1 MDSVVKEICDKIN
14 NTVLNSGL
22 HFIIIQTPFSNY
34 ITIRKKF
41 SRHPPINLAAPDVKL
56 RNDVTQ
62 NLDSFK
68 YTAEELAGKLE
79 EKLAHKEEEMAP
91 ILESNLE
98 LTGTVGSLKAKVE
111 KISRINQQL
120 EEELVEKEEEP
131 KASMASSW

>member
-22 HFIIIQTPFSNY
+22 HFIINQTPFSNY

-41 SRHPPINLAAPDVKL
+41 SRHPQINLEAPDLEL

-68 YTAEELAGKLE
+68 DTSEELGGKNRQLE
-79 EKLAHKEEEMAP
+79 EKLAHKEEEMAS

-98 LTGTVGSLKAKVE
+98 LTGTIDSLKAKVE
-111 KISRINQQL
+111 KLSRMNQQ
-120 EEELVEKEEEP
+120 
-131 KASMASSW
+131 